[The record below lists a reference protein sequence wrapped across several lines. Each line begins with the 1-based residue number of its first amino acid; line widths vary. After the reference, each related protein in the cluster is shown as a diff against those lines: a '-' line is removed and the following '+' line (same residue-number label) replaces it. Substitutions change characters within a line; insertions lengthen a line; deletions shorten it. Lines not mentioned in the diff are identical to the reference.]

1 MSYTQ
6 RAKSEIMENRSLR
19 SRFKNQQ
26 GYGLLLFGRT
36 YGPGSITLAT
46 QQQEVARYYAA
57 AITRAVKLTG
67 TITTREEASGGQ
79 SAFQVRVDAPSDRR
93 ALLNHYA
100 MLYPEGITYEL
111 LGGDEGAAAF
121 VGGAFLACGSLADP
135 EKKYHLEFA
144 PPRPETAAVLTGI
157 LGEVGFLPKT
167 AQRRGRAII
176 YTHDSTQMEDLLTF
190 ISCPLMSLDVMN
202 AKILK
207 ERRNAANRAA
217 NCDNANIDKVVGA
230 AEGQI
235 RDIRR
240 LMGDQGLTALPEELR
255 ELAALRLENPEASL
269 RELGARLGLSRSGV
283 NHRLKRISE
292 LAEAVKARK
301 E

>member
-46 QQQEVARYYAA
+46 QQREVARYYAA
-57 AITRAVKLTG
+57 AITRAVTLTG

-283 NHRLKRISE
+283 NHRLRRIAE
-292 LAEAVKARK
+292 LAGAIQK
-301 E
+301 EK